1 MKLLT
6 IASTWVILFFYVAFL
21 PLAFVISCFKLALS
35 RTDVALNKW
44 ADRVEQT
51 LVALN
56 KWADRVEQTLE
67 RRKK

>member
-21 PLAFVISCFKLALS
+21 PLAFVVSCFKLALS

-51 LVALN
+51 L
-56 KWADRVEQTLE
+56 E